1 MSGTEFDSHRA
12 APGLKHV
19 LPDHELPNHELI
31 AGATTQALRLRDLQH
46 AAAVEWLDAEATLR
60 ATESELAAP
69 PPLPAPTP
77 LASDAECGI
86 ALAKSGKELA
96 TRSSREPW
104 IAATALL
111 ILAVGAGLVL
121 YEPAIASLSQ
131 DSDGSRPVM
140 VAPATNSESVTTVVP
155 GLASEAIR
163 AHPRDGAGTPALS
176 DAAVPDDFGAR
187 IYGRFAAA
195 PAREMACLARAI
207 YYEARGEGYDGKV
220 AVAQVVLNRARSKKW
235 PSTICGVVH
244 QGEARGEKCQFSY
257 VCFDHLSQP
266 SGELWDEAQTIAE
279 LAIAGRVYLRE
290 LEHATHYHTTAVKPV
305 WRERLQTIATIG
317 AHIFYS
323 EPGGVRASPA
333 EDGRYQSAV
342 AAAAVANSVKPK
354 PKTSAAT
361 RSATVSTANPLVADP
376 SSDTVVPTAPSTT
389 TPAPPRK
396 AAKAVRPKSA
406 DPDTGAETDT
416 GDLAAPIFRH

>member
-1 MSGTEFDSHRA
+1 
-12 APGLKHV
+12 
-19 LPDHELPNHELI
+19 
-31 AGATTQALRLRDLQH
+31 
-46 AAAVEWLDAEATLR
+46 
-60 ATESELAAP
+60 
-69 PPLPAPTP
+69 
-77 LASDAECGI
+77 
-86 ALAKSGKELA
+86 
-96 TRSSREPW
+96 
-104 IAATALL
+104 
-111 ILAVGAGLVL
+111 
-121 YEPAIASLSQ
+121 
-131 DSDGSRPVM
+131 M
-140 VAPATNSESVTTVVP
+140 VAPATNSESVSTVVP

-317 AHIFYS
+317 AHIFYT

-333 EDGRYQSAV
+333 DDGRYPSAV

-361 RSATVSTANPLVADP
+361 RSATVSTANPSVADP
-376 SSDTVVPTAPSTT
+376 TSETMVPTAPSTT
-389 TPAPPRK
+389 ASAPPRK
-396 AAKAVRPKSA
+396 AAKAVKPKSA
-406 DPDTGAETDT
+406 TGPNTRAETDT